1 MNEQTEGKKSFGT
14 RLTVWILNA
23 VIAILCVLSIACYF
37 FGPVWKVDVTYT
49 LTADQLQKLI
59 GNDTGLDF
67 DVHEVIGE
75 EGEKISVSLSLSA
88 SHLFGSIG
96 AADKTVDEIVNSNV
110 DAISAQL
117 SKDLNGFAKKVVKS
131 VAKNTVKKEVKNTVH
146 KYLQENTENSNV
158 TIEEVEEKL
167 NDLGFT
173 DDYIAEKT
181 DQLIDEV
188 FEGGGDVD
196 SVTESIMDTVDEV
209 YEDFKENA
217 SGKEGFEDYADV
229 ELTEEDKAQIE
240 DAVRDTLKEL
250 AQEDGSI
257 DPDELIAELLA
268 KALGSDSGKNE
279 GEAKGPEGVV
289 MLAAEAPADG
299 GSPSSAD
306 TLASAIKGK
315 LNEYLN
321 DDVRFYA
328 SIALYV
334 MLGVM
339 ILSMIPWLY
348 ILIKLIVKLVKNG
361 PNPTVKLAL
370 PIWLGWLFFLLF
382 VGLPTIA
389 VWIVKMPA
397 AASWSVLSGVVEYI
411 NQITL
416 SVSSLSWI
424 SALGALIAFG
434 ISIYYMVARRQLK
447 KAESAPAEDYYS
459 VGIPEQPANPTA
471 ESAPAEEPVPPQ
483 TEEPVAEPAAES
495 TAEEP
500 AAEPQAE
507 EANEGMQE
515 EIAVSDH
522 GTENGQN

>member
-23 VIAILCVLSIACYF
+23 VIAVLCVLSIACYF

-67 DVHEVIGE
+67 DVHDVIGE

-96 AADKTVDEIVNSNV
+96 AADKTVDEIVDSNV

-188 FEGGGDVD
+188 FEGGGNIDT
-196 SVTESIMDTVDEV
+196 VTESIMDTVDEV

-240 DAVRDTLKEL
+240 DAVRDVLKKV

-257 DPDELIAELLA
+257 DPDELIAELIEE
-268 KALGSDSGKNE
+268 ALKSDSGKNK
-279 GEAKGPEGVV
+279 GEAKAPEGVV
-289 MLAAEAPADG
+289 MLAAQAPADG
-299 GSPSSAD
+299 GSSSSAE
-306 TLASAIKGK
+306 TIASAIKGK

-321 DDVRFYA
+321 DNVRFYA

-339 ILSMIPWLY
+339 ILAMIPWLY
-348 ILIKLIVKLVKNG
+348 ILIKLIVKVVKNG

-382 VGLPTIA
+382 VGVPTIGI
-389 VWIVKMPA
+389 WIFRMPA
-397 AASWSVLSGVVEYI
+397 IASMPALSGIMEYV
-411 NQITL
+411 NQMTL
-416 SVSSLSWI
+416 SVSSFSWI
-424 SALGALIAFG
+424 SALCALIAFA
-434 ISIYYMVARRQLK
+434 ISIYYMIARRQLK
-447 KAESAPAEDYYS
+447 KAESAPDEDYYS
-459 VGIPEQPANPTA
+459 VGISEETENPIAESAVEEPQAEETPAEPIA
-471 ESAPAEEPVPPQ
+471 ESAP
-483 TEEPVAEPAAES
+483 TEGPF
-495 TAEEP
+495 
-500 AAEPQAE
+500 AEPQPSE

-515 EIAVSDH
+515 EIAVSDPA
-522 GTENGQN
+522 TENGQN